1 MQVTLPDNLIE
12 EVNQYIALDNKSEAL
27 AIIIQEWVKNQKNL
41 ARYQQHTKDSNLNQK
56 SRPIGLAKD
65 KFQVPAS
72 FFEPLPDEVLADFE
86 GK

>member
-12 EVNQYIALDNKSEAL
+12 EMSQYIALDNKSEAL
-27 AIIIQEWVKNQKNL
+27 ATIVQEWIKYQKSL
-41 ARYQQHTKDSNLNQK
+41 AHTQRSNLNQK

-65 KFQVPAS
+65 KFQVPTS
-72 FFEPLPDEVLADFE
+72 FFEPLPDEILADFE

>member
-12 EVNQYIALDNKSEAL
+12 EMSQYIALDNKSEAL
-27 AIIIQEWVKNQKNL
+27 ATIVQEWMKDQKSL
-41 ARYQQHTKDSNLNQK
+41 ARNQQHIKRSNLNQK

-65 KFQVPAS
+65 KFQVPTS
-72 FFEPLPDEVLADFE
+72 FFEPLPDEVLANFE